1 MRAVIYA
8 RVSTEQQSE
17 GSVEE
22 QIRRCRQYC
31 ELKSYEVVKIYQ
43 DVGSGMKTETRPEF
57 EEMMKE
63 IADWDICVAYK
74 LDRFHRSSGNASKW
88 ADELNKRGKNFAAI
102 DIDIDTSS
110 AMGLF
115 IFRLMTSLAQL
126 EVEQTRERT
135 RMGMIAVKNQGRWR
149 SRPPYGYTAKIK
161 RTKDPDDKGI
171 LEVDTSEREIV
182 VLIYQLN
189 KEGLSNKE
197 IEESL
202 TSRQYTTRKGSP
214 WSQFTIRDILKN
226 EFFYK
231 GIWKDENGDLR
242 NYEWESILE
251 KN

>member
-1 MRAVIYA
+1 
-8 RVSTEQQSE
+8 
-17 GSVEE
+17 
-22 QIRRCRQYC
+22 
-31 ELKSYEVVKIYQ
+31 
-43 DVGSGMKTETRPEF
+43 
-57 EEMMKE
+57 
-63 IADWDICVAYK
+63 
-74 LDRFHRSSGNASKW
+74 
-88 ADELNKRGKNFAAI
+88 
-102 DIDIDTSS
+102 
-110 AMGLF
+110 
-115 IFRLMTSLAQL
+115 
-126 EVEQTRERT
+126 
-135 RMGMIAVKNQGRWR
+135 MGMIAVKNQGRGR

-197 IEESL
+197 IAESL

-242 NYEWESILE
+242 DYEWESILD